1 MPAATNKKVK
11 AKPAKK
17 ALTPVGKIVAGSPVP
32 DFSLPATRIKR
43 VSRASLKGKPF
54 VIYFYPKDHTSGC
67 TVEACDFRDSM
78 AAFNKLGALVIGVS
92 RDNLESHEK
101 FAKKFGLTFPLA
113 SDENGK
119 VCEKFGVWVKK
130 SMYGRSYMGIERS
143 TFLIDA
149 KGKVRTIWRKVSI
162 PGHIGEVT
170 KAVAAL

>member
-1 MPAATNKKVK
+1 MPAATSKKTKTK
-11 AKPAKK
+11 AAKK
-17 ALTPVGKIVAGSPVP
+17 ATATVDKIVAGSTVP

-43 VSRASLKGKPF
+43 VGRAGLKGKPF
-54 VIYFYPKDHTSGC
+54 VLYFYPKDNTSGC

-78 AAFNKLGALVIGVS
+78 AAFNKLGVLVIGVS
-92 RDNLESHEK
+92 KDNLESHEK
-101 FAKKFGLTFPLA
+101 FAKKFGLNFPLA

-119 VCEKFGVWVKK
+119 VCEKFGVWIKK

-149 KGKVRTIWRKVSI
+149 KGKVRTVWRKVNV